1 MVLCSV
7 LFASCDMLE
16 NHPYATKIDGKTD
29 INTTN
34 AAIIQSSG
42 LKPPFKFAF
51 ITDTQ
56 GALDEMKDALDIIS
70 ARGDIDFIVHG
81 GDMTDFG
88 MIKEFVWTRDM
99 LEKYSIPYLT
109 VIGNHDCLGNGKE
122 TFNYMFGPENYSLQI
137 GPVYLMMLNT
147 VALEYDYSYPV
158 PDLEFIEN
166 EALRIATLNASSP
179 GAVTHS
185 IVVMHAQPYD
195 GQFNNNVAKPFNY
208 YISQLPGMED
218 DDPARPDGSR
228 AKGLCLNGHN
238 HSTSVT
244 DIFDNGILYYQCAN
258 MAKRTF
264 FVITVTEQGY
274 EHEIVNF

>member
-1 MVLCSV
+1 
-7 LFASCDMLE
+7 
-16 NHPYATKIDGKTD
+16 
-29 INTTN
+29 
-34 AAIIQSSG
+34 
-42 LKPPFKFAF
+42 
-51 ITDTQ
+51 
-56 GALDEMKDALDIIS
+56 
-70 ARGDIDFIVHG
+70 
-81 GDMTDFG
+81 
-88 MIKEFVWTRDM
+88 
-99 LEKYSIPYLT
+99 
-109 VIGNHDCLGNGKE
+109 
-122 TFNYMFGPENYSLQI
+122 
-137 GPVYLMMLNT
+137 MMLNT